1 MRRLIRSTYSVATTG
16 WADAY
21 GDEHEPA
28 GTVWV
33 GVSGPG
39 GTITEKYNFKDDRK
53 RNIERFSASALD
65 LLRRYIIKQLKR

>member
-1 MRRLIRSTYSVATTG
+1 VSTTG

-33 GVSGPG
+33 GVSGPS
-39 GTITEKYNFKDDRK
+39 GTITEKYNYKDDRK

-65 LLRRYIIKQLKR
+65 LLRRYIIKQLKH